1 MRLSVNT
8 FYGLSIGTVPNSTI
22 LFDPPIQQAELLKQ
36 WMQTNKEYIETVV
49 SQKLYDKAN
58 QEIDQPFNSQ
68 IRKISQI
75 LSLNE
80 VVKSFWIKAKIRIKN
95 SEGSVYFL
103 ACPGCSKSCGAA
115 YRYEF
120 TCFYCNHDFPS
131 PKPLLRFQAELF
143 DGTGNLST
151 YVEHKEASM
160 LLCMSGED
168 IIEAEEQETPFN
180 PEIFNQK
187 SKDLQFLFQLRTS
200 WSKARGKN
208 FVRNTVIAC
217 LPASASSSASHSY
230 ENKDSSLKLQG
241 LIQGDVAAAESQ
253 ESSSAMQE
261 EDFETVLKRQQL
273 STPGKRRLEYEEVL
287 HESKKHVKQD

>member
-36 WMQTNKEYIETVV
+36 WLQANKEYIEIVV

-58 QEIDQPFNSQ
+58 QEIAQPCDSQ

-80 VVKSFWIKAKIRIKN
+80 VVKSFWIKARITIKT
-95 SEGSVYFL
+95 SENCVYFL
-103 ACPGCSKSCGAA
+103 ACPGCSKACGGA
-115 YRYEF
+115 YKYEF
-120 TCFYCNHDFPS
+120 TCFYCNHEFPS

-143 DGTGNLST
+143 DGTWNLSA
-151 YVEHKEASM
+151 YVEHKEATM

-168 IIEAEEQETPFN
+168 VIEAEEKEMPFC
-180 PEIFNQK
+180 PDIFNQK
-187 SKDLQFLFQLRTS
+187 LQDSQFLFQLRTS
-200 WSKARGKN
+200 WNKARGKS

-217 LPASASSSASHSY
+217 LPATESSSASHSY
-230 ENKDSSLKLQG
+230 EDK
-241 LIQGDVAAAESQ
+241 
-253 ESSSAMQE
+253 SSSFKGE
-261 EDFETVLKRQQL
+261 GLL
-273 STPGKRRLEYEEVL
+273 
-287 HESKKHVKQD
+287 